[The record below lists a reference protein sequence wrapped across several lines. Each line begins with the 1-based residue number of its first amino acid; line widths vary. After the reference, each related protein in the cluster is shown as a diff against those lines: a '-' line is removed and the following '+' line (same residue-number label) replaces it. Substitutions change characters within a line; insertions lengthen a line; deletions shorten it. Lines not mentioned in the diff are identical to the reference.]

1 MAEYETPYQALATFE
16 DDETDEAPSHDR
28 DFMIHVVPESTR
40 WNHIENLDDFFA
52 RVYNYHQ
59 RGGFGCMVIEDILQ
73 LIQFLFVVLFSI
85 FLIDCVDY
93 DVLFANI
100 KYNGTHKVT
109 IPEAVIPLDQCVQR
123 FSFGII
129 VCMLVAFAFWVFR
142 TLKVIYNVFKYTEI
156 RSFYNNALKITA
168 VELANLT
175 WHEIQRR
182 LLEVQK
188 EQQMCIHKQELSELD
203 IYHRILRFKNY
214 MIAMVNKSVIPVKFK
229 MPFVGQYAFLS
240 TGLKYNLDIILF
252 WGPWSPFE
260 NNWKLKEEYKHK
272 HRREYLSQFLS
283 QRILWIGIANFILS
297 PVIFLWQI
305 LYSFFRYAEL
315 IKRQPNVLGTRR
327 WSNYARIYVRHLN
340 ELDHEFTARL
350 NRGYEAANMYLDTFT
365 SPLLIILA
373 KYVAFFAGSIGAVLV
388 VLTVIDEDV
397 LAVEHIFTVLTISG
411 LIVTGCRVLIP
422 DEHLIYCPEI
432 LMRTILAHIHY
443 MPDSWKGNAHR
454 QNVRDE
460 FSLLFQYKVA
470 YLLEELFS
478 PLITPFILCFSL
490 RHQSLQIVDFFRNFT
505 VDVAGVGDVC
515 SFAQMDIKKHGNPQ
529 WVPNTEDEPSK
540 ENQSEGGKTEL
551 SLMHFHMTNPEW
563 KLTGNR
569 SMFVQNVK
577 TQVQKEL
584 VSPSIMQ
591 GDGGLMTSR
600 LPGMSLGMLPS
611 VNTTG
616 LGLGYNSLA
625 SSITMQSAMFPGPI
639 STLASGVQ
647 PRLRGGLSHIEGP
660 LGGSGSGIFSSM
672 QSSSGSISNTA
683 PSSLSLRGNYDEG
696 TIEMLSHD
704 MSYSAIY
711 LHDMQFRKAKGNNQY
726 ETLEDV
732 RARSMWQRQDS
743 NQPTVS
749 TMPNIQEKSSEEES
763 TEEVN
768 TDKLFTSNQE

>member
-1 MAEYETPYQALATFE
+1 MAEYETQYQALGTC
-16 DDETDEAPSHDR
+16 DDEETDEAPSNDG

-52 RVYNYHQ
+52 RVYHYHQ
-59 RGGFGCMVIEDILQ
+59 RGGFTCMVVEDILQ
-73 LIQFLFVVLFSI
+73 LIQFLFVVLFSV
-85 FLIDCVDY
+85 FLIDCVNY

-100 KYNGTHKVT
+100 KYNETHKVT
-109 IPEAVIPLDQCVQR
+109 IPEAVIPVDQCFER

-129 VCMLVAFAFWVFR
+129 MCILVACAFWIFR
-142 TLKVIYNVFKYTEI
+142 LLKVVYNIFKYTEI
-156 RSFYNNALKITA
+156 RSFYNNALKITST
-168 VELANLT
+168 ELSNLT
-175 WHEIQRR
+175 WHEVQRR

-188 EQQMCIHKQELSELD
+188 EQQMCIHKQELTELD

-214 MIAMVNKSVIPVKFK
+214 MIAMVNKSVIPVKFDL
-229 MPFVGQYAFLS
+229 PVVGQYSFLS

-283 QRILWIGIANFILS
+283 QKILWIGIANFVLC

-305 LYSFFRYAEL
+305 MYSFFRYAEL

-350 NRGYEAANMYLDTFT
+350 NRGYQAANMYLNTFT
-365 SPLLIILA
+365 SPLVILLA

-388 VLTVIDEDV
+388 VLTVYDEDV
-397 LAVEHIFTVLTISG
+397 LAVEHIFTIMSIAG

-432 LMRTILAHIHY
+432 LMRNILAHIHY
-443 MPDSWKGNAHR
+443 MPDSWKGNAHK
-454 QNVRDE
+454 QSVRDE

-490 RHQSLQIVDFFRNFT
+490 RHRSLQIVDFFRNFT

-529 WVPNTEDEPSK
+529 WIPNSEDEPSK

-563 KLTGNR
+563 KLGGK
-569 SMFVQNVK
+569 SSHFVQNVK
-577 TQVQKEL
+577 SQVQKEL
-584 VSPSIMQ
+584 ISPSIVH
-591 GDGGLMTSR
+591 DGGIMSSR
-600 LPGMSLGMLPS
+600 FPGLSLGMLPS
-611 VNTTG
+611 VHTTG

-625 SSITMQSAMFPGPI
+625 SSITMQSAMFPGHLSGHA
-639 STLASGVQ
+639 STVQ

-672 QSSSGSISNTA
+672 QSSGGSLNA
-683 PSSLSLRGNYDEG
+683 QNSLSLRGNYDEG
-696 TIEMLSHD
+696 TIEMMSHD

-711 LHDMQFRKAKGNNQY
+711 LHDMQFRKSRGVNQY
-726 ETLEDV
+726 ESLEDI
-732 RARSMWQRQDS
+732 RARAMWQRQDS
-743 NQPTVS
+743 NQPAVS
-749 TMPNIQEKSSEEES
+749 PMPNIQEKSSEEES
-763 TEEVN
+763 TEELN
-768 TDKLFTSNQE
+768 TDKMFASDH